1 MTDLLLTAVVHALG
15 GVATPPSGLN
25 WNEIF
30 ANGEK
35 AAKIVAIIIA
45 GVVGYYKFLRGRVF
59 RPRLEMTVSSSLF
72 LIGQQQYIKVVATL
86 KNTGASR
93 ITFDLENSALRIFAA
108 PLAAREIVDSVSWEQ
123 IGILNVGG
131 RHSWIEPAETVYE
144 NWLIV
149 LPAEAA
155 NPAFRG
161 ELRITGKTT
170 AWYADTIVERQPVL
184 LSASPKDNNP
194 PSERRQEVLEEQ
206 TPKEREENERIRRE
220 KEEQERRRQEEERR
234 IQREKENSQVEEHA

>member
-1 MTDLLLTAVVHALG
+1 MTDSLLTAVLRALSAIA
-15 GVATPPSGLN
+15 ATSLGLA
-25 WNEIF
+25 WNQVF
-30 ANGEK
+30 DNGEK
-35 AAKIVAIIIA
+35 AAKILAIIIA
-45 GVVGYYKFLRGRVF
+45 GVAGYYKFLRGRVF
-59 RPRLEMTVSSSLF
+59 RPRLEMTASSSLF
-72 LIGQQQYIKVVATL
+72 LIGQQQYIKIVATL

-93 ITFDLENSALRIFAA
+93 IIFDLENSALRVFAA
-108 PLAAREIVDSVSWEQ
+108 PLTTSEIVDSASWEQ

-149 LPAEAA
+149 LPAKAT

-161 ELRITGKTT
+161 ELRIAGKTT

-184 LSASPKDNNP
+184 LSAPPKDSNP

-206 TPKEREENERIRRE
+206 TPKEHEEDERIRKE

-234 IQREKENSQVEEHA
+234 KQGDKEGSQAFES